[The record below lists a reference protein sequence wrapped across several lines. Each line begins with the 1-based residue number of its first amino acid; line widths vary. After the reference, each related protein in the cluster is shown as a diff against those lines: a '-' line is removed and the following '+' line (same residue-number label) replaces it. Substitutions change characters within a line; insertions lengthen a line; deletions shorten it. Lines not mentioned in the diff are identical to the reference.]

1 MSKDEINFPAHFLK
15 NSWEK
20 NLNKYILAE
29 TKKNLAFIY
38 LLAYTRQLRTYT
50 NYLA

>member
-1 MSKDEINFPAHFLK
+1 MKLTFPPIF
-15 NSWEK
+15 EK
-20 NLNKYILAE
+20 QLRKKISIKYILAE

>member
-1 MSKDEINFPAHFLK
+1 MKLTFPPFWK
-15 NSWEK
+15 TVEKK